1 MSQSIHLLPAELQN
15 QIAAG
20 EVVERPA
27 SVLKELVENALDAG
41 ATRVSIHIRDGGQSF
56 IRVSDNGRG
65 IAENELSLALTRHAT
80 SKVSVVSDLQN
91 IRSFGFRGEALPSI
105 ASVSR
110 FRLTSAQKDG
120 EGTVLKVLHG
130 ITQGV
135 SKIARP
141 HGTDVE
147 VLDLFSNVPAR
158 LKFLK
163 QPGTEAR
170 KCAETVTRMALARL
184 DVEFEFMQG
193 DRTAYHFLAGETL
206 TGRLA
211 TVWPESIVDK
221 LHAVDR
227 LDHGMRISGLVGDP
241 STAQGRADRILVY
254 VNQRP
259 IQDRIILS
267 AIREAYRGK
276 ILGKEYPQAILFLTL
291 PPDEVDVNVHPAKSE
306 VRFQDERAVFRLVRS
321 AVLHALERS
330 QHMAW
335 EGVSESPAASFAS
348 EAAPIMRETLHVQ
361 DDKFSSSKSAQ
372 LLFPDTAPQASNA
385 SLNVPLTEPLAS
397 APLYPAHDIQSAPH
411 VAPLLRETQAP
422 IAASRCTPEPAPGQ
436 PVYLG
441 QFDRTYLILIENGQ
455 LVLLDQHAAHERVLF
470 HALRAQ
476 GSRGDRQSLL
486 VPLNLPLHPS
496 QAAVAQEI
504 WSDLLELGFALE
516 LSERH
521 LLIQAVPT
529 LLTPAAAREFLEDVL
544 TSKARSMSDL
554 WTIMA
559 CKSAIKAGD
568 ALTQDEALALVD
580 AWSQLPEKD
589 FCPHGRPVTVRWN
602 VADLEKLF
610 KRR

>member
-1 MSQSIHLLPAELQN
+1 MN
-15 QIAAG
+15 
-20 EVVERPA
+20 
-27 SVLKELVENALDAG
+27 
-41 ATRVSIHIRDGGQSF
+41 
-56 IRVSDNGRG
+56 
-65 IAENELSLALTRHAT
+65 
-80 SKVSVVSDLQN
+80 DLRN

-120 EGTVLKVLHG
+120 EGTVLEVLHG
-130 ITQGV
+130 ITQGI
-135 SKIARP
+135 SKTARA

-184 DVEFEFMQG
+184 DVEFEFIQG
-193 DRTAYHFLAGETL
+193 DRSTYHFLTGETL

-211 TVWPESIVDK
+211 AVWPESIVDN
-221 LHAVDR
+221 LHAVNREDY
-227 LDHGMRISGLVGDP
+227 GMRVSGLAGDP
-241 STAQGRADRILVY
+241 STAQGRADRILLY

-259 IQDRIILS
+259 IQDRIMLS
-267 AIREAYRGK
+267 AVREAYRGK

-291 PPDEVDVNVHPAKSE
+291 PPGEVDVNVHPAKSE
-306 VRFQDERAVFRLVRS
+306 VRFQDERAVFRLVRG
-321 AVLHALERS
+321 AVLHALEHGRHAAREDI
-330 QHMAW
+330 QKI
-335 EGVSESPAASFAS
+335 PASSFAS
-348 EAAPIMRETLHVQ
+348 EAVPRESLRVQ

-372 LLFPDTAPQASNA
+372 LLFPDTAPQTPAPSERPA
-385 SLNVPLTEPLAS
+385 APLAS
-397 APLYPAHDIQSAPH
+397 PHLSPAHAGRNVPQP
-411 VAPLLRETQAP
+411 APLLHEAQAP
-422 IAASRCTPEPAPGQ
+422 VAAPTPESAPDR

-441 QFDRTYLILIENGQ
+441 QFDRTYLIFIEHNR

-476 GSRGDRQSLL
+476 GTRGDRRPLL
-486 VPLNLPLHPS
+486 VPLTLPLHPS
-496 QAAVAQEI
+496 QAAAAQEI
-504 WSDLLELGFALE
+504 WSDLLELGFTLE
-516 LSERH
+516 LSERR
-521 LLIQAVPT
+521 LLIQAVPA

-544 TSKARSMSDL
+544 TGKARSMTDL
-554 WTIMA
+554 WTMMA

-568 ALTQDEALALVD
+568 TLARDEALALLD
-580 AWSQLPEKD
+580 AWNCLSEKD
-589 FCPHGRPVTVRWN
+589 FCPHGRPVTVRWS